1 MDFLSN
7 YQKKIWQ
14 SSASL
19 NNNILI
25 SYVKPAKT
33 ARILDIGVFRG
44 ILAVERFKNIKN
56 PHIHAVDID
65 DEAISSAK
73 KLGIKTKK
81 FNIEKG
87 LPYKSNFFDIVS
99 ANQIIEHLVDVDLFM
114 KEIYRVLKPKG
125 YLILSTENLSSW
137 HNLFALLMG
146 WQAFSQH
153 ISHLK
158 NIGNPLRILG
168 NSIGENIHRQIFTPR
183 GLTELTEIHRL
194 KIEKSFGAGYYPF
207 WGSLSKIFSKI
218 DPTHCAF
225 IGLKARKIA
234 K

>member
-25 SYVKPAKT
+25 SYVKPTKT

-44 ILAVERFKNIKN
+44 ILVVERFKNIKN

-81 FNIEKG
+81 INIEKG
-87 LPYKSNFFDIVS
+87 FPYKSNFFDIVS

-114 KEIYRVLKPKG
+114 EEIYRVLKPNG
-125 YLILSTENLSSW
+125 YLLLSTENLSSW

-158 NIGNPLRILG
+158 NIGNPLRIWG
-168 NSIGENIHRQIFTPR
+168 NSIGEDIHRQIFTPR